1 MNKFSTHLVYPSML
15 ILLSGMMNPAIA
27 DKPTGISN
35 KALTDGTSYTWYDGN
50 KAKKIWL
57 NPNLIAEFDPKPAS
71 HSQSKNLAASA
82 SPIQIKQ
89 RGIKLW
95 RLNTG
100 VTSKANMQQLRQKL
114 PAGKISQILHDGPS
128 ESAHKRAL
136 PGNII
141 VHLDPNWNPQQVKAW
156 FEQHALQIEKP
167 LNIGPNIFIVK
178 TGPGLEA
185 LEKANE
191 LYLSGEVVAAYPN
204 WWQEVHK
211 K

>member
-1 MNKFSTHLVYPSML
+1 MKRIIHYFIYPLGL
-15 ILLSGMMNPAIA
+15 IMMSGMMQTVAA
-27 DKPTGISN
+27 DKTVKATN
-35 KALTDGTSYTWYDGN
+35 KKLTSSSQYFWYDG
-50 KAKKIWL
+50 KRKKTIWL

-71 HSQSKNLAASA
+71 HRQSKNLASSA
-82 SPIQIKQ
+82 SPVKIKQ

-95 RLNTG
+95 RLKTG
-100 VTSKANMQQLRQKL
+100 TTSKSNMQQLRQQL
-114 PAGKISQILHDGPS
+114 PAAKISRVLHDGPS
-128 ESAHKRAL
+128 AATHKRAL

-141 VHLDPNWNPQQVKAW
+141 VHLDPNWDQQQVMTW
-156 FEQHALQIEKP
+156 LNQHALQIEKP

-191 LYLSGEVVAAYPN
+191 IYLTGEVVAAYPD
-204 WWQEVHK
+204 WWQEIHK

>member
-1 MNKFSTHLVYPSML
+1 MVYPFML
-15 ILLSGMMNPAIA
+15 IIMCSPVNHAYAGKPAA
-27 DKPTGISN
+27 ASN
-35 KALTDGTSYTWYDGN
+35 KAFTNSISYTWYDGN

-57 NPNLIAEFDPKPAS
+57 NPDLIAEFDPKPAT
-71 HSQSKNLAASA
+71 HRQSKNLAASA
-82 SPIQIKQ
+82 SPVKMKQ

-95 RLNTG
+95 RLKTG
-100 VTSKANMQQLRQKL
+100 VTSKSNMQQLRQQL
-114 PAGKISQILHDGPS
+114 PAAKISQVLHDGPS
-128 ESAHKRAL
+128 DATHKRAL

-141 VHLDPNWNPQQVKAW
+141 VHLDPNWDQQRAMTW
-156 FEQHALQIEKP
+156 LNQHALQIEKP

-191 LYLSGEVVAAYPN
+191 IYLTGEVVAAYPD